1 MIPLRVILDTSA
13 FYYARA
19 LRRIP
24 RGDRVVVPAV
34 AFTERARQLKRDH
47 RATPA
52 EFHRSLTQR
61 GWKVEAFR
69 EEHALRA
76 AHLAPSNEERWQQL
90 ARDVLVAA
98 HLRADDFLVTT
109 NTGDFIE
116 LGIPT
121 AQLRDPSRVV

>member
-1 MIPLRVILDTSA
+1 VRVLLDTSA

-24 RGDRVVVPAV
+24 RGDHVVIPAV

-47 RATPA
+47 RASPA
-52 EFHRSLTQR
+52 TFHRSLTER
-61 GWKVEAFR
+61 GWKIEAFR
-69 EEHALRA
+69 EEQALRA
-76 AHLAPSNEERWQQL
+76 AYLAPSDEERWQDL

-98 HLRADDFLVTT
+98 HVRADDILVTA

-116 LGIPT
+116 LGIPA
-121 AQLRDPSRVV
+121 AQLRDPSRVL